1 MKRNLFTI
9 FLLLCSVVGFFIFVA
24 GCPVK
29 EEPTEATNQ
38 LAPPSKPVEEVPVKE
53 EPTVKEE
60 EKPTED
66 ATKPEDPAKTE
77 DKTEP
82 TNTTAKTK
90 VRFETQLGNID
101 ILVHPE
107 WDEVGSQ
114 HFIELVKDGFYTN
127 APWFRIVNG
136 SDTQLGVIQCGIS
149 GKPELQAKWGMNTI
163 PDSPVVQGNTPWT
176 MVFGK
181 SGQPNSRST
190 HIFINTKDNSQ
201 GLDSQGFSAFAEVI
215 AGKDVVSKIV
225 AKSKA
230 AKDEDFSVSQE
241 QMQTQG
247 VEFIKTDPAFKNRIV
262 WIKKATIIK

>member
-1 MKRNLFTI
+1 MKRNLLTI
-9 FLLLCSVVGFFIFVA
+9 LLLLCSVVGFFIFVA

-29 EEPTEATNQ
+29 DESTEATKQ
-38 LAPPSKPVEEVPVKE
+38 LAPPSKPIEEVPIQEDPAVKE
-53 EPTVKEE
+53 EAKVP
-60 EKPTED
+60 ED

-77 DKTEP
+77 DKSEP
-82 TNTTAKTK
+82 EITTKTK

-101 ILVHPE
+101 VLVHPE

-136 SDTQLGVIQCGIS
+136 SDAQLGVIQCGIS

-163 PDSPVVQGNTPWT
+163 PDSPVIQGNTPWT

-181 SGQPNSRST
+181 SGQPDSRST
-190 HIFINTKDNSQ
+190 HIFINTKDNTQ

-215 AGKDVVSKIV
+215 AGKEVVTKIV
-225 AKSKA
+225 TKSKA
-230 AKDEDFSVSQE
+230 AKDEDFSVDQGK
-241 QMQTQG
+241 MQAEG
-247 VEFIKTDPAFKNRIV
+247 VEFIKTDPTFKNRIV
-262 WIKKATIIK
+262 WIKKAYIIK